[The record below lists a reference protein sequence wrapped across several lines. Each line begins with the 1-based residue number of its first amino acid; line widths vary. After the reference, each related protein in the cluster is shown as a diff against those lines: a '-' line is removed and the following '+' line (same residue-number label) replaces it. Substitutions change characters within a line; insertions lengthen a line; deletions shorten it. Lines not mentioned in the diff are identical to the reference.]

1 MKAKQCTNFVFVPKM
16 RSFCGPN
23 SDLFDRYSKK
33 VILLQQAQQIVGSP
47 ALSGVN
53 GVPVGIGGMLLFM

>member
-1 MKAKQCTNFVFVPKM
+1 MYQFCFCAKNAQ
-16 RSFCGPN
+16 FCGPN
-23 SDLFDRYSKK
+23 SNLFDRYSKR
-33 VILLQQAQQIVGSP
+33 VILLKQAQQIVGSP